1 MHTYKMEYY
10 SAMLEKNHAICEN
23 MDGFWGHY
31 AESDTRQIESIK
43 YCVIITCMQNLK
55 SFQTTE

>member
-1 MHTYKMEYY
+1 MEYY
-10 SAMLEKNHAICEN
+10 SAMLEKNHALCEN

-31 AESDTRQIESIK
+31 AKSDTSQIESIK

-55 SFQTTE
+55 SFQSTE